1 MNDLSVIDQFL
12 ATFSLYIDSG
22 FGLLATDVAYLT
34 SFLIAIDITLAGLFW
49 AMSDNTNVIAQL
61 IKKVLYVGFFA
72 FIIGNFALLSGII
85 FDSFAELG
93 LRAGGSSLTANDLM
107 RPGFVANTGF
117 EAGKPLLEEIGDLTG
132 PIGFFTNFVT
142 IAIMFF
148 AWIVVLL
155 SFFLLAVQL
164 FITILEFKLTTLA
177 GFILVPFALWNKTS
191 FLAER
196 VLGNVVTSGIK
207 LMVLAI
213 IVAIGSTAFA
223 TITGSFTSGDV
234 TMEQALS
241 TVLAAIAIFGL
252 GIFGPGIAAGL
263 ITGAPQLG
271 AGAAVGTVGGL
282 AAGAYVGG
290 AGARAAAG
298 AAAGG
303 ASSAVKAG
311 ASLAG
316 GASTGYGLGKV
327 ASGKTGIAGAA
338 AGAAGAAR
346 TGVDAI
352 SGAVKS
358 AIRKPADALKTSYA
372 EGSAAAFTATGGS
385 SSHGSV
391 AAKSSAAGSG
401 PSNDNWAAKFQA
413 QQSVRDAGT
422 MTAHSIRDGDGG
434 SGGAAPVLSD
444 REE

>member
-22 FGLLATDVAYLT
+22 FGLLASDVAYLT
-34 SFLIAIDITLAGLFW
+34 SFLIAIDITLAGIFW
-49 AMSDNTNVIAQL
+49 AMSDNTNVIGQL
-61 IKKVLYVGFFA
+61 LKKVLYVGFFA

-93 LRAGGSSLTANDLM
+93 LRAGGSTITANDLM
-107 RPGFVANTGF
+107 RPGFVANTGL

-142 IAIMFF
+142 IAILFF
-148 AWIVVLL
+148 SWIVVLL

-213 IVAIGSTAFA
+213 IVAIGSTVFS
-223 TITGSFTSGDV
+223 TITASFTAGDV

-271 AGAAVGTVGGL
+271 AGAAVGTVGGI
-282 AAGAYVGG
+282 AAGTYTGAVGT
-290 AGARAAAG
+290 RAAAG
-298 AAAGG
+298 AVAGG

-311 ASLAG
+311 ASLSG
-316 GASTGYGLGKV
+316 GAATSFSMAKI
-327 ASGKTGIAGAA
+327 ASGKSGIAGAA
-338 AGAAGAAR
+338 AGMAGIAR
-346 TGVDAI
+346 AGGDTMRSFVSKPVRSLKEAYA
-352 SGAVKS
+352 SGGEK
-358 AIRKPADALKTSYA
+358 
-372 EGSAAAFTATGGS
+372 AFAATGGTRS
-385 SSHGSV
+385 G
-391 AAKSSAAGSG
+391 AGGTTGASAG
-401 PSNDNWAAKFQA
+401 NDNWAKRFQA
-413 QQSVRDAGT
+413 QQNVRDAGG
-422 MTAHSIRDGDGG
+422 MAAHSIRGGDGS
-434 SGGAAPVLSD
+434 SGGANPTLSSKD
-444 REE
+444 EE